1 MASLARKAMNAK
13 DTILHRKYLLLN
25 RAIPELLWIDMMAGN
40 TTENTPATIP
50 RDTAAWLN
58 LSFTGK
64 NKNLDALSQQIEQ
77 ALKADGYKT
86 QSMKST
92 LGNVVQAQKA
102 GVLRGLVDA
111 NRAFSILIAGQP
123 DEFSVH
129 IGIGKWIQNVGV
141 AVVES
146 FFFSPLVFLVDGG
159 EVLWTTHVE
168 SGIARQIT
176 QIVG

>member
-1 MASLARKAMNAK
+1 MIAANSM
-13 DTILHRKYLLLN
+13 
-25 RAIPELLWIDMMAGN
+25 
-40 TTENTPATIP
+40 TTAATTTTIP

-64 NKNLDALSQQIEQ
+64 NKDLDQVAQQIEQ
-77 ALKADGYKT
+77 QLKMDGYKT
-86 QSMKST
+86 QTMKAPI
-92 LGNVVQAQKA
+92 GNVIQAQKA

-123 DEFSVH
+123 NDFSVH

-146 FFFSPLVFLVDGG
+146 IIFSPLVFVVDGG

>member
-1 MASLARKAMNAK
+1 
-13 DTILHRKYLLLN
+13 
-25 RAIPELLWIDMMAGN
+25 MMAGN
-40 TTENTPATIP
+40 STTTAATTTTGAIP

-64 NKNLDALSQQIEQ
+64 NRDLDQLAQQIEQ
-77 ALKADGYKT
+77 QLKIDGYKT
-86 QSMKST
+86 QTMKAPI
-92 LGNVVQAQKA
+92 GNVIQAQKA
-102 GVLRGLVDA
+102 GILRGLVDA
-111 NRAFSILIAGQP
+111 NRAFSILIAGRP
-123 DEFSVH
+123 DDFSVH

-146 FFFSPLVFLVDGG
+146 IIFSPLALVVDGG

-168 SGIARQIT
+168 SGIAKQIT